1 MRKGRLM
8 KVGACALSAVLIM
21 GLYAGPTFAEWVET
35 TGVKRYMVNGQVQ
48 TGWQQIDGN
57 WYYLNAQGTPQIG
70 WLQQGNDWYFLAPSG
85 EMVSGVIEV
94 DGKIYYLGAPESGKM
109 ETGVVKINGMNFTFE
124 ENGEAFGG
132 RKPKVRCDGI
142 YASWHDESAA
152 VCVCV

>member
-1 MRKGRLM
+1 
-8 KVGACALSAVLIM
+8 
-21 GLYAGPTFAEWVET
+21 
-35 TGVKRYMVNGQVQ
+35 MVNGQVQ

-70 WLQQGNDWYFLAPSG
+70 WLQQGND
-85 EMVSGVIEV
+85 
-94 DGKIYYLGAPESGKM
+94 YYLGAPESGKM

-142 YASWHDESAA
+142 YASWHDEITA